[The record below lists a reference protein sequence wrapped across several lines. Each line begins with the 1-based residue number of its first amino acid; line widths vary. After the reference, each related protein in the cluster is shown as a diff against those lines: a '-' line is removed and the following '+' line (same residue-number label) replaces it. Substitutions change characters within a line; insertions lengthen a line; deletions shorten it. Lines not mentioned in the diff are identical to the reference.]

1 MSHWLHSAEIMLL
14 DVLQQALT
22 RILQEIQHLNAHI
35 ARNWVPP
42 FASRILMF
50 IYICMCMVLPS
61 GDLQL
66 HILHKMRTNA
76 T

>member
-1 MSHWLHSAEIMLL
+1 MSHWLQSAEIMLL

-35 ARNWVPP
+35 ASNWVPP

-50 IYICMCMVLPS
+50 IYRHVHGSAIW
-61 GDLQL
+61 
-66 HILHKMRTNA
+66 
-76 T
+76 